1 MKYSL
6 LSAYR
11 FLDFKGMRGWTIG
24 LGKIERGKMVKI
36 GYA

>member
-1 MKYSL
+1 MRYSL
-6 LSAYR
+6 LTAYR
-11 FLDFKGMRGWTIG
+11 FLDFKGMRGRTIG